1 MATTLKATSF
11 SSKDKKVPL
20 TPVKTTTTTTK
31 KTTVAKPAQAGQYTN
46 LAGISN
52 STKKNLNYYGQGYQQ
67 SKAVTKAQNYLD
79 SVLKAKPGAFKSAY
93 DKQIKNLY
101 EGIMNRPDFSYD
113 VNKDP
118 LYDVYKHNYMTQ
130 GQAAMQDTVG
140 NAAALTGGYGNS
152 WAATAGSQAYQE
164 YLQRL
169 NEMVPELENQAY
181 TRYNQEGDTMR
192 QNLQM
197 AQGLRDTEYGQ
208 YRDKVG
214 DWQADR
220 SYAQSAYDSAYSK
233 DYNAWMDMLN
243 HYSNLAGME
252 NSSYHSTQNE
262 KLARDQYNL
271 QLRQYEDALAAQ
283 KKKSGGSGGSG
294 GGGRSS
300 GGRAATATQTSGV
313 PAGYTQD
320 GKKIQGYDAAKEAD
334 PNYWPV
340 YSLDGSKVTYEK
352 NYTSG
357 RTDPMLNYDYDF
369 GTKQWY
375 DTRTG
380 KYVNNPSGGTGSG
393 AGKGPAGVS
402 MLDYYDWST
411 GKYVPGSGTGSGT
424 GSGSGSG
431 TKTSGAKTGT
441 QSVTD
446 IKRYLMK

>member
-1 MATTLKATSF
+1 MATTLKAANIN
-11 SSKDKKVPL
+11 SKNKKATL
-20 TPVKTTTTTTK
+20 TPVKTTTTTK

-283 KKKSGGSGGSG
+283 KKKSGGSGGGGG

-300 GGRAATATQTSGV
+300 GGRAATATQAVGV
-313 PAGYTQD
+313 PAGYTQS

-334 PNYWPV
+334 PSYSAR
-340 YSLDGSKVTYEK
+340 YSLDGTKVTYVK
-352 NYTSG
+352 NK
-357 RTDPMLNYDYDF
+357 TDPGLNYDYDF

-393 AGKGPAGVS
+393 SAGVN

-441 QSVTD
+441 QSVAD

>member
-20 TPVKTTTTTTK
+20 TPVKTTTTK

-52 STKKNLNYYGQGYQQ
+52 STKKNLNYYGQGYQP
-67 SKAVTKAQNYLD
+67 SKTVSKAQNYLD

-93 DKQIKNLY
+93 DKQIKSLY

-233 DYNAWMDMLN
+233 DYNAWMDILEKELK
-243 HYSNLAGME
+243 NL
-252 NSSYHSTQNE
+252 
-262 KLARDQYNL
+262 
-271 QLRQYEDALAAQ
+271 
-283 KKKSGGSGGSG
+283 
-294 GGGRSS
+294 
-300 GGRAATATQTSGV
+300 V
-313 PAGYTQD
+313 
-320 GKKIQGYDAAKEAD
+320 
-334 PNYWPV
+334 
-340 YSLDGSKVTYEK
+340 
-352 NYTSG
+352 
-357 RTDPMLNYDYDF
+357 
-369 GTKQWY
+369 
-375 DTRTG
+375 
-380 KYVNNPSGGTGSG
+380 
-393 AGKGPAGVS
+393 
-402 MLDYYDWST
+402 
-411 GKYVPGSGTGSGT
+411 
-424 GSGSGSG
+424 
-431 TKTSGAKTGT
+431 
-441 QSVTD
+441 
-446 IKRYLMK
+446 